1 MRTTDPEVD
10 IIPYVE
16 LGEDE
21 QMQLQSSGDTKVFGE
36 QSYIS
41 GDMEVTQE
49 KFQQHEEIR
58 GQDVDTQEPVVLHLS
73 VKAMDEIQKYVA
85 GTHED
90 VEIETQE
97 EVVT

>member
-10 IIPYVE
+10 IIPHVE

-49 KFQQHEEIR
+49 KFQQHE
-58 GQDVDTQEPVVLHLS
+58 
-73 VKAMDEIQKYVA
+73 
-85 GTHED
+85 
-90 VEIETQE
+90 
-97 EVVT
+97 